1 MPYRGLQAG
10 FCTMTEQPNP
20 YRCILDRKF
29 IIENICITCSQDGK
43 CDYQSIYPVPVCA
56 TVDTVERYF
65 ETLHSDSCASHSA
78 FSTPPEGAAS
88 KLLYLLQKWFEAADY
103 GGCLAESSVQV
114 QKAAQAARE
123 EVLEELDGM
132 LMDEKLE
139 ANRLG
144 DYRTAIA
151 YTKLEAKIESLRQ
164 SKQKKEV
171 PK

>member
-1 MPYRGLQAG
+1 
-10 FCTMTEQPNP
+10 MTEQPNP

-103 GGCLAESSVQV
+103 GGDASNYIGELYGEGYGYTDTSASIATVMIKHVRENPN
-114 QKAAQAARE
+114 KIIAR
-123 EVLEELDGM
+123 GKKSGWAGF
-132 LMDEKLE
+132 DEF
-139 ANRLG
+139 
-144 DYRTAIA
+144 
-151 YTKLEAKIESLRQ
+151 
-164 SKQKKEV
+164 
-171 PK
+171 